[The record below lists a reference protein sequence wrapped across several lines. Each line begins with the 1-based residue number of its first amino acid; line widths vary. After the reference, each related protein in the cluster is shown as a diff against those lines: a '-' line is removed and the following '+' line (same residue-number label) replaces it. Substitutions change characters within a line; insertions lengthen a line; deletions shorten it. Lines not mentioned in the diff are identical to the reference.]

1 MGLGLIST
9 GLAAGLTFA
18 FVMAVDRYKRPAALG
33 ASAFMLL
40 TWCVAVIAAVF
51 GEPPDSMLWGQVCD
65 GFLTVFLLGSMGHDR
80 ARWKIGVLSLLAI
93 QAVVNFTYQVAW
105 QHPAAFNTHVL
116 ILNLT
121 FLAQLACVLSPG
133 VRDVIQAFNQRRA
146 LLGSRRGP
154 SELV

>member
-1 MGLGLIST
+1 MGPGLILT
-9 GLAAGLTFA
+9 GLAAALTFV
-18 FVMAVDRYKRPAALG
+18 FVMAVDRHKRPAVLG

-40 TWCVAVIAAVF
+40 TWCVAVIASVF

-65 GFLTVFLLGSMGHDR
+65 GFLVVFLLGSMRYER

-93 QAVVNFTYQVAW
+93 QAVVNFTYQVVW

-121 FLAQLACVLSPG
+121 FFAQLACVLSPG
-133 VRDVIQAFNQRRA
+133 VRDVVKALNQRRA
-146 LLGSRRGP
+146 LLGSHRGP